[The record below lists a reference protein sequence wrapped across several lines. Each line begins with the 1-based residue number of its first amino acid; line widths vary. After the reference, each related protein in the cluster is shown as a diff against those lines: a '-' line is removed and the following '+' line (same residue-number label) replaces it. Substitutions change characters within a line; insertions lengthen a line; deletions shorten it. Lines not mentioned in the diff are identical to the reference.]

1 MYEATNEFDKMGNT
15 EELGAFTRRAA
26 KVDALNSKGISIPPY
41 NYSIDRPIKRKPF
54 KVHFENSG
62 QYKVLSIPKCC

>member
-15 EELGAFTRRAA
+15 EYLEALTRRVAE
-26 KVDALNSKGISIPPY
+26 VDAKNFKGMTIPPY
-41 NYSIDRPIKRKPF
+41 KSIDRPIKRSPF

-62 QYKVLSIPKCC
+62 QYKVLSIPICC